1 MIPENTPF
9 FAPMATFPKRMPRNR
24 FVDDDEILYKKHR
37 RIIWDVQR
45 RYAADF
51 ALIRELHKG
60 ACP

>member
-1 MIPENTPF
+1 
-9 FAPMATFPKRMPRNR
+9 MATFPKRMPRNR